1 MRLFGLW
8 IDVRRLRTK
17 ENVTGIVSLFC
28 NSYYVTML
36 HFGSEGCLRGGVEL
50 GVRGR

>member
-1 MRLFGLW
+1 MFERGCGVW
-8 IDVRRLRTK
+8 CAGK
-17 ENVTGIVSLFC
+17 VTGIVSLLC

>member
-1 MRLFGLW
+1 MGCHVAAAER
-8 IDVRRLRTK
+8 
-17 ENVTGIVSLFC
+17 NVTGIVSLFC

-36 HFGSEGCLRGGVEL
+36 HFGSEGCLRGGVEF